1 MTPQQLIERLDW
13 EELRAQKEF
22 CLKNVTGKT
31 LRETMG
37 IVHLIDAL
45 QDCAEENKLASA
57 AEIFGENNET

>member
-1 MTPQQLIERLDW
+1 VTPQQLIERLDW

-22 CLKNVTGKT
+22 CLQSFT
-31 LRETMG
+31 RETMG

-45 QDCAEENKLASA
+45 QDCAEENKLAPA